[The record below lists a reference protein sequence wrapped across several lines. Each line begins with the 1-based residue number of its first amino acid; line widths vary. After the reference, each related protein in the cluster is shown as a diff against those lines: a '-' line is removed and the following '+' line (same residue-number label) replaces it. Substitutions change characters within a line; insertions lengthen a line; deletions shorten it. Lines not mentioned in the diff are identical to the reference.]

1 MLGKNFWQQQLVL
14 PESYFLRCSQSVH
27 LPKNLL
33 EWLDMASTMNPSIV
47 HHIAQLANIP
57 VTADEEK
64 KLADGFTTT
73 LAVVDELKKVNV
85 KDVAPTHQVSGL
97 VNVLR
102 EDTVDMDRMFTQ
114 E

>member
-1 MLGKNFWQQQLVL
+1 M
-14 PESYFLRCSQSVH
+14 H

-64 KLADGFTTT
+64 KLADGFSTT
-73 LAVVDELKKVNV
+73 LAVVDELKKVDTKGV
-85 KDVAPTHQVSGL
+85 EPTHQVSGL
-97 VNVLR
+97 VNIFRDDV
-102 EDTVDMDRMFTQ
+102 VDAERMFTQ
-114 E
+114 EQALANAPHTHDGFFVVDQILDQE